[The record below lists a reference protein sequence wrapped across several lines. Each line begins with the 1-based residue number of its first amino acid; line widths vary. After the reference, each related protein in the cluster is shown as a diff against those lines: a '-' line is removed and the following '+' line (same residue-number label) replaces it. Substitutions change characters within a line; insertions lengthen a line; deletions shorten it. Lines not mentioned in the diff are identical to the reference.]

1 MSLADSPSPS
11 PKGRGDRNP
20 KKTTGMNTSAHHLSH
35 ANRWHIILPAIV
47 LLCAGC
53 RRPVEETLTGPTMGT
68 QFTVKVVRHPGAVEL
83 AILEKEIQAEL
94 DRVDALMSTYRADS
108 ELSRFNAFDRTEWFP
123 VSAATAEVVATAI
136 DIGRLS
142 GGAFDV
148 TVGPLVNLWGFGPS
162 KEPAERVPS
171 PEEIEEAKNRTGLD
185 HIEVRLSPPAVR
197 KDLPGVSIDLSGVAK
212 GFAVDQVAGLLERRG
227 LENYMVEVGGEVR
240 TKGQNLQGRPWQIG
254 IESPVAGVRSLQ
266 RVVGLGDDAMAT
278 SGDYRNYFEADGVRY
293 SHMIDPRTGRP
304 IAHRLA
310 SVTVLDRY
318 CTRAD
323 AWATALMV
331 LGPEEGYAL
340 AEKED
345 LPVLLVIK
353 SDAGFV
359 EKATPKFEK
368 LLQ

>member
-1 MSLADSPSPS
+1 M
-11 PKGRGDRNP
+11 
-20 KKTTGMNTSAHHLSH
+20 KTPARHLSH
-35 ANRWHIILPAIV
+35 ANRWRIIVPTVV
-47 LLCAGC
+47 LLCVGC

-68 QFTVKVVRHPGAVEL
+68 QYTVKVVRRPDAVDV
-83 AILEKEIQAEL
+83 ATLEKEVQAEL

-108 ELSRFNAFDRTEWFP
+108 ELSRFNVFDHTDWFP
-123 VSAATAEVVATAI
+123 VSPATAEVVEAAI
-136 DIGRLS
+136 DIGRRS

-162 KEPAERVPS
+162 KGPAQRVPS
-171 PEEIEEAKNRTGLD
+171 PEEIDEAKSRTGLH
-185 HIEVRLSPPAVR
+185 HIEVRTDPPAVR
-197 KDLPGVSIDLSGVAK
+197 KHLPGVYVDLSGVAK

-240 TKGQNLQGRPWQIG
+240 AKGENLQGRPWQIG

-266 RVVGLGDDAMAT
+266 RVVGLGDKAMAT

-310 SVTVLDRY
+310 SVTVLDPS
-318 CTRAD
+318 CMRAD
-323 AWATALMV
+323 AWATALTV

-345 LPVLLVIK
+345 LPVLLVVK
-353 SDAGFV
+353 GDNEFV
-359 EKATPKFEK
+359 EKATPEFEK
-368 LLQ
+368 LLE